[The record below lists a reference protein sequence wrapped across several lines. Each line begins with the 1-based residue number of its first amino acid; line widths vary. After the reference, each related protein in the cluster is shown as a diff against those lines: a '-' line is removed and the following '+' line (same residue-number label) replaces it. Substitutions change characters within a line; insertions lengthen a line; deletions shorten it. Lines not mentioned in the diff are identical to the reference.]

1 MGEETTPTSPSG
13 DGHTRPLPPGPPSTR
28 ADRWLWAVRLLKTRA
43 EAAQACRGGHVR
55 INDQSAKA
63 ASPVRVGDIVKVT
76 VHGQTRIVEVSHVLE
91 KRVGA
96 PVAQRCYV
104 DKTPAPPPQQATPL
118 ARRDRGA
125 GRPTKRDRR
134 VIDRT
139 FGSRES

>member
-1 MGEETTPTSPSG
+1 METEPTNAADATPPP
-13 DGHTRPLPPGPPSTR
+13 PLPPGPPSTR
-28 ADRWLWAVRLLKTRA
+28 ADRWVWAVRLLKTRA

-63 ASPVRVGDIVKVT
+63 ASPVRVGDVVKVT
-76 VHGQTRIVEVSHVLE
+76 AHGQTRVVEVTHILE

-96 PVAQRCYV
+96 PVAQRCYI
-104 DKTPAPPPQQATPL
+104 DKTPAPPPQQVAPV

-139 FGSRES
+139 FGTRRR